1 MFTCSTS
8 STFMY
13 ASCFVSRLTGD
24 SLGAVFVWISCFGDG
39 GVAET
44 FVFDGEK
51 ILWVWIMLEFDS

>member
-1 MFTCSTS
+1 MSALCL
-8 STFMY
+8 
-13 ASCFVSRLTGD
+13 VSRLTGD

-51 ILWVWIMLEFDS
+51 ILWVWIVLEFDL